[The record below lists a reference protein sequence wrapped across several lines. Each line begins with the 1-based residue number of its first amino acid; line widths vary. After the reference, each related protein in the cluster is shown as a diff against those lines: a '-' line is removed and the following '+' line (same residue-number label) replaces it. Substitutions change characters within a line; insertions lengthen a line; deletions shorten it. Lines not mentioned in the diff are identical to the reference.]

1 MTNYDTNTQP
11 GETRRDW
18 RHLSMRQA
26 PNGIIRIEV
35 LERDLTRRTDGTE
48 VATDLGG
55 LPTPYDPAE
64 LVEVPGLGPVPAG
77 GIVAAVSAW
86 IRAKQIAR
94 DESISPPSPE

>member
-1 MTNYDTNTQP
+1 MNYDTDTQP

-18 RHLSMRQA
+18 RYLGMWQA
-26 PNGIIRIEV
+26 ADGTVRIEV
-35 LERDLTRRTDGTE
+35 LERDLTRRTDGSE

-86 IRAKQIAR
+86 IRAKQLAR
-94 DESISPPSPE
+94 DESTSPPSPE